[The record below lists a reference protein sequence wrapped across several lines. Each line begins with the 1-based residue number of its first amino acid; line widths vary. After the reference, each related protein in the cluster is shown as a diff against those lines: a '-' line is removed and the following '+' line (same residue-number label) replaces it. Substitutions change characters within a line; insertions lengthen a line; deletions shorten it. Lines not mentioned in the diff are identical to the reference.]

1 MYCTKNELLHLL
13 LLMNVGMI
21 VLTVDSITGE
31 VFIAD
36 AKDYSSN
43 GTLYAFDKTGKK
55 EYSVTVGINP
65 GKMALLKE

>member
-55 EYSVTVGINP
+55 EYSIVTGINP
-65 GKMALLKE
+65 GKITLVNK